1 MSIINLHVV
10 FFALN
15 LRLQL
20 SSLINNYTTQLLILW
35 CSGKMQKKT
44 SSCTQ
49 IRYIMQKLPTDFFTK
64 TSSKHKVNR
73 CSTIF
78 TNSINL
84 QQYCSVQLVCT
95 SKLSCQRWK
104 MCRIIFGLFYA
115 YDFAICFKT
124 NLKLWRLIFRQLIFE
139 PKHFI
144 DTKMDFFMTKLVKYA
159 QLSYQI
165 NIGQHRLGKSHFEK
179 NSAENYK
186 LLI

>member
-1 MSIINLHVV
+1 M
-10 FFALN
+10 
-15 LRLQL
+15 
-20 SSLINNYTTQLLILW
+20 SSLINYTTQLLILW
-35 CSGKMQKKT
+35 CSGENAKNVLMHT
-44 SSCTQ
+44 NQ
-49 IRYIMQKLPTDFFTK
+49 IYYAKVTTDFFTK
-64 TSSKHKVNR
+64 NSSKHKVNR

-78 TNSINL
+78 TNSNSINL

-159 QLSYQI
+159 QFSYQI